1 MLEAYAT
8 LASGARMMV
17 VLPSTNLR
25 IIGEASSNRMAIDEF
40 GEETGVPD
48 EFALREYFK
57 SNPIHSVNAKARGSV
72 KNKQVTQV
80 HISRIYS
87 LVQSFN
93 ASRACAFLPIYVYPT
108 VVFLS

>member
-40 GEETGVPD
+40 GEETGVQTN
-48 EFALREYFK
+48 FLCGNI
-57 SNPIHSVNAKARGSV
+57 SKATRY
-72 KNKQVTQV
+72 
-80 HISRIYS
+80 I
-87 LVQSFN
+87 L
-93 ASRACAFLPIYVYPT
+93 
-108 VVFLS
+108 